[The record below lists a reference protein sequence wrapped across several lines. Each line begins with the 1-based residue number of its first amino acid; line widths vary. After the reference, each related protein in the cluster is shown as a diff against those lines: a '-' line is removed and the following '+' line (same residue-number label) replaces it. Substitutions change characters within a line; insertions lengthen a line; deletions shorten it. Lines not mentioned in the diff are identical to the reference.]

1 MKSLAGKF
9 SRVSATDYHDGV
21 VLVGLCGDVWPH
33 DLTAEQ
39 KHYIMSFYNMR
50 PCLVELCPTWPE
62 GIEPAYPA
70 AKKNFING
78 FVLLKKPTPDPNP

>member
-1 MKSLAGKF
+1 MKSISGKF

-33 DLTAEQ
+33 DLTDEQ
-39 KHYIMSFYNMR
+39 KVHIMNFYNMN
-50 PCLVELCPTWPE
+50 PCRITLCAGWPE

-70 AKKNFING
+70 AKKNFVNG
-78 FVLLKKPTPDPNP
+78 FVLLEKLDPQPNP